1 MVSILKSRQSKQ
13 VVKFA
18 DDGSLKAKS
27 WRPKTKKAAP
37 EDKENGMTGA
47 VSLAKGR
54 SDIYTKLRKQ
64 IELLEDDTQEA
75 QKKIE
80 ELESEEEKLLY
91 GSQAKMMELDQQFA
105 TVEESLKEQIVLLQ
119 AGIHVQQLVIDEKNR
134 DLAEKNDELMM
145 KDKEIEELREK
156 VKQTNKKLV
165 AAAQSLAW

>member
-91 GSQAKMMELDQQFA
+91 GMELDQQFA